1 MRSLIF
7 ILAALTILSSCK
19 QEKPKEP
26 VSGSHQP
33 QKETTISA
41 ADTVAGYQLKNE
53 HMVLA
58 TLFHQKSGEYKA
70 LCYQA
75 FNLGKL
81 MLDVDLKDQSVD
93 KHRIV
98 VLDIDETVLDNSPFQ
113 AECIANGT
121 SYPVSWDEWC
131 MKASAKPLPGVLSFL
146 NYARSN
152 GVSVFYITNRK
163 SHLKDVTIQNLV
175 KMGLPQADA
184 EHVITRS
191 AEDSKEGRRQ
201 ELLKNYHISLLF
213 GDNLNDFTD
222 IFEKQDPVKRNAA
235 VDQNRE
241 EFGRRFIVLPNAMYG
256 DWELALYDFN
266 QKQADSVKFKIRRE
280 ALTGF

>member
-1 MRSLIF
+1 MRSLIC
-7 ILAALTILSSCK
+7 IVTALTILTACK
-19 QEKPKEP
+19 QEKPKEAVP
-26 VSGSHQP
+26 GQGP
-33 QKETTISA
+33 RIETTTSP
-41 ADTVAGYQLKNE
+41 AGLPDSNLLKNE

-58 TLFHQKSGEYKA
+58 TLFHQQAGEYRA

-81 MLDVDLKDQSVD
+81 MLDVDLKDPSVD

-113 AECIANGT
+113 SRCISEGT
-121 SYPVSWDEWC
+121 TYPVSWDEWC
-131 MKASAKPLPGVLSFL
+131 KKASAKPLPGVLDFL

-163 SHLKDVTIQNLV
+163 SHLKDITIQNLV

-213 GDNLNDFTD
+213 GDNLNDFSD
-222 IFEKQDPVKRNAA
+222 IFEKKNPAKRAA
-235 VDQNRE
+235 EVDQNRA
-241 EFGRRFIVLPNAMYG
+241 EFGRRFIILPNAMYG
-256 DWELALYDFN
+256 DWELALYNFD
-266 QKQADSVKFKIRRE
+266 QKQADSTKFRLRRE